1 MFVYSE
7 NILNY
12 IRVGVILSHAKMVHS
27 NELAQSVVKFDY
39 VAIYND
45 VVKFNKS
52 AILFMGKYPR

>member
-12 IRVGVILSHAKMVHS
+12 PRFGVILSHAKMVHS
-27 NELAQSVVKFDY
+27 NELAQSVVKFNY

-45 VVKFNKS
+45 IAIFDES
-52 AILFMGKYPR
+52 AVLTSC